1 MLTAIGSFAVRRKYI
16 VLATWIVVILGA
28 LPFADR
34 ADEFLKPGG
43 FSNESFPSVQA
54 RKVLQERL
62 ELTTLTIDFVFSHP
76 EWSPFDPRFS
86 AAVESS
92 LEGLTDHSEIVY
104 VTTHLDDP
112 GRAST
117 ISNTVHASA
126 GLTIELDASLE
137 FLEIVTAEVDPGPLE
152 MIITGGPALYRDIS
166 LASERDLHRGE
177 TVAFPIATIVLLL
190 VFGTLVAAILPAAV
204 GGGGVLVGLALVF
217 FMSQGIDMSVFAL
230 NIVSLL
236 GIGIGIDYSL
246 FYTSRFQEE
255 LRKNKSVDQA
265 VVSAHSH
272 AGKAILFS
280 AVTSLI
286 GLLSL
291 IAFDVMMLRS
301 VGIGAIAVIFAALL
315 AALTLMPAIL
325 AILGHRVNRF
335 RIVPRW
341 RSSSSN
347 ASGKRISFWLPLS
360 NWVMKRPWLVLVPTS
375 TVLILLAVPALDMKL
390 GTVDA
395 TILPDSLESRKG
407 FDVLREEFG
416 FALRT
421 VIPVAYTFGESGTEP
436 GTDLGDENANPFDRE
451 NLERAYDIGRELERL
466 EGVTAVTSIV
476 NLDPT
481 FGPDQ
486 YELLY
491 QHPEAITDVTAARIV
506 RESVREGAILF
517 LVHSD
522 FHPFYP
528 ETRQLVTEIRSLIP
542 PDAPRGGE
550 LHVNGGASEITDIVN
565 ALYGKFP
572 YIIAAVLGVTY
583 LSLMLLFRSVIL
595 PLKAVALN
603 VLSILASYGA
613 LVFVFQ
619 QGHFS
624 GLLNFEA
631 MGVIEATLPIL
642 LFAIIFGLSM
652 DYEIFLLSRVAEAY
666 DRTGD
671 NVASVAEGLQKSG
684 LIITG
689 AASILIVVAASFVL
703 ADVVVV
709 KAIGL
714 GLAIAVFV
722 DVTLVRALVAPA
734 IMRIAGPW
742 NWWLPGWLDRL
753 LPEISVK
760 HDS

>member
-1 MLTAIGSFAVRRKYI
+1 M
-16 VLATWIVVILGA
+16 VVILAA
-28 LPFADR
+28 LPFFPR

-43 FSNESFPSVQA
+43 FSNESFPSVKA

-76 EWSPFDPRFS
+76 DWSPFDPRFS
-86 AAVESS
+86 DAVESAVA
-92 LEGLTDHSEIVY
+92 GLGDYGEIAY
-104 VTTHLDDP
+104 VATHLDDP
-112 GRAST
+112 SRASAV
-117 ISNTVHASA
+117 SNTVHVSA
-126 GLTIELDASLE
+126 GLTLELDESLE
-137 FLEIVTAEVDPGPLE
+137 FLETVTSDVDPGPLGL
-152 MIITGGPALYRDIS
+152 IVTGGPALYRDIS
-166 LASERDLHRGE
+166 LASERDLRRGE
-177 TVAFPIATIVLLL
+177 TVAFPIATIALLL
-190 VFGTLVAAILPAAV
+190 VFGTLVAALLPAAV
-204 GGGGVLVGLALVF
+204 GGGGVLVGVAIVF

-255 LRKNKSVDQA
+255 LRTGKPVDEA
-265 VVSAHSH
+265 VLGAHSH
-272 AGKAILFS
+272 AGRAILFS

-291 IAFDVMMLRS
+291 LAFDVMMLRS
-301 VGIGAIAVIFAALL
+301 VGIGAVAVIFAALL

-325 AILGHRVNRF
+325 AILGERVNRF
-335 RIVPRW
+335 RIGPDW
-341 RSSSSN
+341 STRSSKN
-347 ASGKRISFWLPLS
+347 GGFWVALS
-360 NWVMKRPWLVLVPTS
+360 NWVMKRPWLVLIPTS
-375 TVLILLAVPALDMKL
+375 TVLILLAVPALSMRL

-395 TILPDSLESRKG
+395 TILPDSIESRQG

-416 FALRT
+416 FALQT
-421 VIPVAYTFGESGTEP
+421 VIPVAYTFGETDGESG
-436 GTDLGDENANPFDRE
+436 DDNPFSRG
-451 NLERAYDIGRELERL
+451 NLERAYDIGREIERL
-466 EGVTAVTSIV
+466 DRVTKVTSIV
-476 NLDPT
+476 NLDHT

-486 YELLY
+486 YELMY
-491 QHPEAITDVTAARIV
+491 RHPESITDVAAVRIV
-506 RESVREGAILF
+506 EESVRPGAILF

-522 FHPFYP
+522 LHPFWP
-528 ETRQLVTEIRSLIP
+528 ETRQLVTDIRSLIP
-542 PDAPRGGE
+542 QEGE
-550 LHVNGGASEITDIVN
+550 LHVDGGASEITDIVN

-572 YIIAAVLGVTY
+572 YIVGAVLIVTY
-583 LSLMLLFRSVIL
+583 LSLMLLFRSVLL
-595 PLKAVALN
+595 PLKAVVLN

-624 GLLNFEA
+624 GILNFEA

-666 DRTGD
+666 ERTGD
-671 NVASVAEGLQKSG
+671 NEASVAEGLQKSG

-689 AASILIVVAASFVL
+689 AASILIIVAASFVL

-742 NWWLPGWLDRL
+742 NWWLPEWLDRI
-753 LPEISVK
+753 LPEVK
-760 HDS
+760 RVR

>member
-1 MLTAIGSFAVRRKYI
+1 MLTAIGSFAVRRKYT
-16 VLATWIVVILGA
+16 VLAVWIIVILAA
-28 LPFADR
+28 LPFAPR
-34 ADEFLKPGG
+34 AQEFLKPGG

-62 ELTTLTIDFVFSHP
+62 ELTTLTVDFVFSHP
-76 EWSPFDPRFS
+76 DWSPFDPRFTS
-86 AAVESS
+86 AVESAV
-92 LEGLTDHSEIVY
+92 EGLTDHDEISH
-104 VTTHLDDP
+104 VTTHMDDP
-112 GRAST
+112 QRASSV
-117 ISNTVHASA
+117 SNTVHVSA
-126 GLTIELDASLE
+126 GLTIELDQSLE
-137 FLEIVTAEVDPGPLE
+137 FLDIVTAEVDPGPLDL
-152 MIITGGPALYRDIS
+152 IITGGPALYRDIS
-166 LASERDLHRGE
+166 LASERDLRRGE
-177 TVAFPIATIVLLL
+177 TVAFPIATLALLL

-255 LRKNKSVDQA
+255 LRKGKAVDDA
-265 VVSAHSH
+265 VISAHSH

-291 IAFDVMMLRS
+291 LAFDVMMLRS
-301 VGIGAIAVIFAALL
+301 VGIGAVAVIFAALL

-335 RIVPRW
+335 RIIPSRN
-341 RSSSSN
+341 SK
-347 ASGKRISFWLPLS
+347 SGKQFSFWVPLS
-360 NWVMKRPWLVLVPTS
+360 NWVMKRPWLVLIPTS
-375 TVLILLAVPALDMKL
+375 TVLVLLAVPALSMRL

-395 TILPDSLESRKG
+395 TILPDSLESRQG

-416 FALRT
+416 FALQT
-421 VIPVAYTFGESGTEP
+421 IIPVAYTFGEIGGEIGAAPNNEST
-436 GTDLGDENANPFDRE
+436 NPFARP

-466 EGVTAVTSIV
+466 EGVTQVTSIV

-491 QHPEAITDVTAARIV
+491 QHPESITDVTASKIV
-506 RESVREGAILF
+506 RESVRPGAILF

-522 FHPFYP
+522 LHPFWP
-528 ETRQLVTEIRSLIP
+528 ETRQLVTEIRALIP
-542 PDAPRGGE
+542 PDSTTGGQ

-572 YIIAAVLGVTY
+572 YIVGAVLIVTY

-595 PLKAVALN
+595 PLKAVVLN

-619 QGHFS
+619 QGHFN
-624 GLLNFEA
+624 GILNFEA

-666 DRTGD
+666 ERTGD
-671 NVASVAEGLQKSG
+671 NVASVAEGLQRSG

-689 AASILIVVAASFVL
+689 AASILIIVAASFVL

-714 GLAIAVFV
+714 GLAIAIFV

-742 NWWLPGWLDRL
+742 NWWLPGWLDRIR
-753 LPEISVK
+753 PEVK
-760 HDS
+760 HDA

>member
-16 VLATWIVVILGA
+16 VLATWVIVILAA
-28 LPFADR
+28 LPFANR
-34 ADEFLKPGG
+34 AQDFLKPGG

-62 ELTTLTIDFVFSHP
+62 ELTTLTVDFVFSHP
-76 EWSPFDPRFS
+76 EWSPFDPRFT
-86 AAVESS
+86 AAVDSAVA
-92 LEGLTDHSEIVY
+92 GLTDHDEIAY
-104 VTTHLDDP
+104 VATHLDDP
-112 GRAST
+112 QRASSM
-117 ISNTVHASA
+117 SNTAHVSA
-126 GLTIELDASLE
+126 GLTLELDASLE
-137 FLEIVTAEVDPGPLE
+137 FLEIVTAEVDPGPLD

-166 LASERDLHRGE
+166 LASERDLRRGE
-177 TVAFPIATIVLLL
+177 SVAFPVATIVLLF

-217 FMSQGIDMSVFAL
+217 FMSQGTDMSVFAL
-230 NIVSLL
+230 NIVTLL

-255 LRKNKSVDQA
+255 LRKGKSDDSA
-265 VVSAHSH
+265 VLSAHSH

-291 IAFDVMMLRS
+291 VAFDVMMLRS
-301 VGIGAIAVIFAALL
+301 VGIGAVAVIFAALI

-325 AILGHRVNRF
+325 AVLGHRVNRF
-335 RIVPRW
+335 RIMPRW
-341 RSSSSN
+341 RSGSSGS
-347 ASGKRISFWLPLS
+347 SQRRISFWVPLS
-360 NWVMKRPWLVLVPTS
+360 NWVMKRPWMVLIPTS
-375 TVLILLAVPALDMKL
+375 TVLILLAVPALQMRL

-416 FALRT
+416 FALQT
-421 VIPVAYTFGESGTEP
+421 IIPVAYTFGGGAGTRP
-436 GTDLGDENANPFDRE
+436 GRGQSDPFSRE
-451 NLERAYDIGRELERL
+451 NLTKAYDIGRELEQID
-466 EGVTAVTSIV
+466 GVTKVTSIV
-476 NLDPT
+476 NLDST
-481 FGPDQ
+481 FGPEQ

-491 QHPEAITDVTAARIV
+491 QHPEAITDVTASRIV
-506 RESVREGAILF
+506 RESVRDGAILF

-522 FHPFYP
+522 LHPFYP
-528 ETRQLVTEIRSLIP
+528 ETRQLVTEIRALIP
-542 PDAPRGGE
+542 PDSTSGGE

-572 YIIAAVLGVTY
+572 YIVAAVLGVTY
-583 LSLMLLFRSVIL
+583 LSLMVLFRSVIL
-595 PLKAVALN
+595 PLKAVVLN

-619 QGHFS
+619 EGNFS
-624 GLLNFEA
+624 GVLNFEA

-666 DRTGD
+666 ERTGD

-742 NWWLPGWLDRL
+742 NWWLPGWLDRI
-753 LPEISVK
+753 LPEVN
-760 HDS
+760 HDA

>member
-1 MLTAIGSFAVRRKYI
+1 MLTAIGAYVIRRKYL
-16 VLATWIVVILGA
+16 VLGIWVVVILAA
-28 LPFADR
+28 LPFFTR

-43 FSNESFPSVQA
+43 FSNESFPSVKA

-62 ELTTLTIDFVFSHP
+62 ELTTLTVDFVFSHP

-86 AAVESS
+86 SAVETAV
-92 LEGLTDHSEIVY
+92 EGLTDYDEISSV
-104 VTTHLDDP
+104 VTHLDDP
-112 GRAST
+112 TRASVF
-117 ISNTVHASA
+117 SNTVHVTA
-126 GLTIELDASLE
+126 GLTLELDESLD
-137 FLEIVTAEVDPGPLE
+137 FLETITEQVDPGPLDLLV
-152 MIITGGPALYRDIS
+152 TGGPALYRDIS
-166 LASERDLHRGE
+166 LASERDLRRGE
-177 TVAFPIATIVLLL
+177 TVAFPIATLVLLL

-204 GGGGVLVGLALVF
+204 GGGGVLVGVAVVF

-255 LRKNKSVDQA
+255 LRNGKSVDDA
-265 VVSAHSH
+265 VLAAHSR
-272 AGKAILFS
+272 AGQAILFS

-291 IAFDVMMLRS
+291 VAFDVMMLRS
-301 VGIGAIAVIFAALL
+301 VGIGAVAVIFAALL

-325 AILGHRVNRF
+325 AILGERVNRF
-335 RIVPRW
+335 RIGPDWSR
-341 RSSSSN
+341 R
-347 ASGKRISFWLPLS
+347 KSFWVPLS
-360 NWVMKRPWLVLVPTS
+360 GWVMKRPWLVLIPTS
-375 TVLILLAVPALDMKL
+375 TVLILLAVPALSMRL

-395 TILPDSLESRKG
+395 TILPDSLESRQG

-416 FALRT
+416 FAIRT
-421 VIPVAYTFGESGTEP
+421 VIPVAYIFGEN
-436 GTDLGDENANPFDRE
+436 GDDDPFSRGNLDR
-451 NLERAYDIGRELERL
+451 AFDIGRELERL
-466 EGVTAVTSIV
+466 DGVTKVTSIV
-476 NLDPT
+476 NLEPS
-481 FGPDQ
+481 FGPEQ

-491 QHPEAITDVTAARIV
+491 QNPESITDVAAARIV
-506 RESVREGAILF
+506 NEAVRNGAILF
-517 LVHSD
+517 LVQSD
-522 FHPFYP
+522 LHPFWP
-528 ETRQLVTEIRSLIP
+528 ETRQLVTDMRALRVPE
-542 PDAPRGGE
+542 GE
-550 LHVNGGASEITDIVN
+550 LYVNGGASEITDIVN

-572 YIIAAVLGVTY
+572 YIVAVVLGVTY

-595 PLKAVALN
+595 PLKAVLLN

-619 QGHFS
+619 EGNFS
-624 GLLNFEA
+624 GVLNFEA

-666 DRTGD
+666 ERTGD
-671 NVASVAEGLQKSG
+671 NTASVAEGLQRSG

-742 NWWLPGWLDRL
+742 NWWLPEWLDRI
-753 LPEISVK
+753 LPQVK
-760 HDS
+760 RVE